1 MSAIVP
7 DTLEGALILSLIDF
21 FLSFVV
27 ISFIGFVLA
36 GFPWL
41 NRVFERRSPGAEPL
55 RAGRAASPA
64 KLAAQSEIPPEDV
77 AAISAVLAMVVG
89 DHRILHIESH
99 QRGGD
104 WSVAGRLAHH
114 QSHTTV
120 RTPKH

>member
-41 NRVFERRSPGAEPL
+41 NRVFEWRSAGARPRQAGAAPL
-55 RAGRAASPA
+55 AS
-64 KLAAQSEIPPEDV
+64 AAQAEIPPEDV

-89 DHRILHIESH
+89 EHRILHIESH